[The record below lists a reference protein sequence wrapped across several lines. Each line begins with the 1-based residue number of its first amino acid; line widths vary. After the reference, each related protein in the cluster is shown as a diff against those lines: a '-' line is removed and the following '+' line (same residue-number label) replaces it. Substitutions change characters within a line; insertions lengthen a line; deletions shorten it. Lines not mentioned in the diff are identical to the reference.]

1 VLGAI
6 IRVILPKSQENLDI
20 LSMSQYE
27 NIIKNLCLLVSMALV
42 MLKNY
47 RDCKLG
53 GPNRLKVGRYNPLQA
68 PW

>member
-1 VLGAI
+1 
-6 IRVILPKSQENLDI
+6 
-20 LSMSQYE
+20 MSQYK
-27 NIIKNLCLLVSMALV
+27 NITKNVCLLASLALV

-68 PW
+68 LW